1 MRTSL
6 LGVATLLASA
16 VAVPSGLAADA
27 PGSAGT
33 PTTVKVALLD
43 MSATMGMMGHGRM
56 MGPGMMMEP
65 GMMMDHG
72 RMMDGPMMR
81 NWWGQGQTQDGAAGP
96 GMMGPG
102 MMGRMMGMMSIQADR
117 DTVQA
122 GPVNFDVTNW
132 SQGMVHELVV
142 VAVDTPAALL
152 PYDYAQARVV
162 EDQVRVLGETEE
174 LQPNGS
180 GGLDLTLSPGTYLL
194 ICNIPGHYAS
204 GMAIPLSVTS

>member
-1 MRTSL
+1 MRKAAL
-6 LGVATLLASA
+6 IVAATLLAS
-16 VAVPSGLAADA
+16 VPAQGRAAD
-27 PGSAGT
+27 PSGSAGA
-33 PTTVKVALLD
+33 PATVKVALLD

-65 GMMMDHG
+65 GMMERG
-72 RMMDGPMMR
+72 RMMEGPMMR
-81 NWWGQGQTQDGAAGP
+81 NWWGQGQREGGGGGP

-117 DTVQA
+117 DTVKA
-122 GPVNFDVTNW
+122 GPVHFDVTNW
-132 SQGMVHELVV
+132 SQGMQHELLVIT
-142 VAVDTPAALL
+142 VDTPVALL

-180 GGLDLTLSPGTYLL
+180 GRLDLTLSPGTYLL
-194 ICNIPGHYAS
+194 ICNIPGHYAA